1 LERVLTTITRYSMFT
16 AGDRVGVAVSGG
28 ADSVFLL
35 HALHALAPRWN
46 LQLQVLHLDHGLRGE
61 ESAGD
66 ARFVRELAERLG
78 LAAHV
83 ARCDVAGLKQ
93 EHRDNLEQSG
103 RRARRQFYMEFLRGG
118 LLDLVATGHT
128 RSDQAET
135 VLFRFLRGSGTA
147 GLAGVRPMTTDGIV
161 RPLIET
167 ERADIERYL
176 REAGIA
182 WREDSTNLSHDFARN
197 RIRHDLLPRLT
208 REWNPAL
215 RENLARTAE
224 WAQDEEAYWEAE
236 VERLAASRFTV
247 RPPAVLFRTEDM
259 RTAPRAVARRL
270 IRRAI
275 QLVKGD
281 LRDICFQH
289 VERILHMAQAA
300 EGDGRMQVPGLD
312 VCRSFDWIQVAPP
325 GSEPRAFRLPVEP
338 PGDFVLPD
346 GSTVRVELI
355 ESSGECNCVYNGRV
369 VVLAWERAKG
379 RVELRSWRPGDRY
392 QPLGRAKAEK
402 LKNLFQEARVPLWE
416 RQDWPILT
424 IGEEIVWARHFGPAL
439 NHAATAASRSVLRVS
454 EGRG

>member
-1 LERVLTTITRYSMFT
+1 MFT

-35 HALHALAPRWN
+35 HALQALAPRWN
-46 LQLQVLHLDHGLRGE
+46 LQLRVLHLDHGLRGE

-66 ARFVRELAERLG
+66 AKFVGELAERLG
-78 LAAHV
+78 LACHV
-83 ARCDVAGLKQ
+83 AQCDVGGLKWKD
-93 EHRDNLEQSG
+93 RDNLEQTG
-103 RRARRQFYMEFLRGG
+103 RRARREFYMGFLRDGS
-118 LLDLVATGHT
+118 LDLVATGHT

-147 GLAGVRPMTTDGIV
+147 GLAGVRPVTTDGMV

-167 ERADIERYL
+167 EREDIERYL
-176 REAGIA
+176 REAGIS
-182 WREDSTNLSHDFARN
+182 WREDSTNASPDFARN
-197 RIRHDLLPRLT
+197 RIRHSLLPQLT

-236 VERLAASRFTV
+236 IERLAALRFTV
-247 RPPAVLFRTEDM
+247 RPPAVLFRSEDM
-259 RTAPRAVARRL
+259 RTAPPAVARRL

-289 VERILHMAQAA
+289 VERILRMARAG

-312 VCRSFDWIQVAPP
+312 VCRSFDWIRVAPP
-325 GSEPRAFRLPVEP
+325 GTAPREFRLPVQP
-338 PGDFVLPD
+338 PGEFVLPD
-346 GSTVRVELI
+346 GSRVKVELI
-355 ESSGECNCVYNGRV
+355 ESSGECNCVYNSKV
-369 VVLAWERAKG
+369 VAILNWGEESG
-379 RVELRSWRPGDRY
+379 SVELRNWRPGDRY
-392 QPLGRAKAEK
+392 HPIGRAKPEK
-402 LKNLFQEARVPLWE
+402 LKFLFQEARIPLWE
-416 RQDWPILT
+416 RQEWPILT
-424 IGEEIVWARHFGPAL
+424 IGENIVWARHFGPAL